1 MADNIHIIG
10 NPNHNDTR
18 AVRNALDRNGVPYQH
33 SEVADQG
40 RTYTMARV
48 DGVNIDFFGFNE
60 PIIAHIVT
68 QFEPRTI
75 INN

>member
-1 MADNIHIIG
+1 MADTIHIIG
-10 NPNHNDTR
+10 NPNHNDTCV
-18 AVRNALDRNGVPYQH
+18 VRNVLDRNGVPYQY